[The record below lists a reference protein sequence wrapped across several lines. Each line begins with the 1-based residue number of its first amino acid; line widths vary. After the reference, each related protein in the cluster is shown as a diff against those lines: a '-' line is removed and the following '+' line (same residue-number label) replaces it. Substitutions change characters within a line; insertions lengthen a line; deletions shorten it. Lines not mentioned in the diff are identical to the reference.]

1 MSQLAVV
8 WYKVNQHPSLQ
19 GVSGVAISTAAYW
32 SEKFNNLVKG
42 SRAKG
47 YSISNYVPLLPV
59 EEMGKAYKE
68 VEASAAAEGKKQES
82 SSSSESES
90 DKE

>member
-1 MSQLAVV
+1 MSQLAVG
-8 WYKVNQHPSLQ
+8 WYKLNQHPSLH
-19 GVSGVAISTAAYW
+19 GASDVAVSMATYW
-32 SEKFNNLVKG
+32 SVKFNNLVKG

-47 YSISNYVPLLPV
+47 YSISNYVPLVPV

-68 VEASAAAEGKKQES
+68 VEASAAGKKEEA
-82 SSSSESES
+82 SSSSES